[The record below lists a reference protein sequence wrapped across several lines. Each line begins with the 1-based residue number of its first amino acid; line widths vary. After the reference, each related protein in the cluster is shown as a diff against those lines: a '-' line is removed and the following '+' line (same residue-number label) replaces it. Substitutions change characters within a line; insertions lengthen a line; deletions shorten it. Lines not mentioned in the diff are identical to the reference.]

1 MNFKQLFAT
10 ALFVAVAAML
20 AGCEKPASTPIKI
33 GINPWPGYEFLYL
46 AQELGFYEE
55 LGVPVKIIEYGSL
68 SDVRRGYE
76 RGNLDAMTTTLIE
89 VLQVKNNS
97 NRDPRIFLV
106 ADFSKGGDVI
116 IAREPIK
123 TPADLKGRRVGADT
137 TSLPV
142 FVLARALEIAG
153 LTLDDV
159 EILPLEQSDMEQAYM
174 RGEIDAVVTYPPVSV
189 RLQNRDDSTIIFSSQ
204 EIPGEIMDV
213 VSAEASVLEKRP
225 DDFRKIMRAWDMAL
239 AYAKDNPRHAHTIM
253 AEREGLSHE
262 EFAAALDDIQVVSLD
277 DQQRYTPLIK
287 PTLRKVRDVLV
298 ETGVLAADT
307 SADCCLAPGLD

>member
-1 MNFKQLFAT
+1 MNFKKLLAT
-10 ALFVAVAAML
+10 ALLAAAFMVT
-20 AGCEKPASTPIKI
+20 GCEKPASTPLKI

-106 ADFSKGGDVI
+106 ADFSNGGDVI
-116 IAREPIK
+116 IARKPIT
-123 TPADLKGRRVGADT
+123 TPADLKRKRVGADT

-159 EILPLEQSDMEQAYM
+159 EILSVEQSDMEQAYL

-189 RLQNRDDSTIIFSSQ
+189 RLQNRDDSAIIFSSQ
-204 EIPGEIMDV
+204 QIPGEIMDV
-213 VSAEASVLEKRP
+213 VSAEASILAQRP
-225 DDFRKIMRAWDMAL
+225 EDFRKIRQAWDMAL
-239 AYAKDNPRHAHTIM
+239 AYTRDNPRHAYTIM
-253 AEREGLSHE
+253 AEREGLSHD
-262 EFAAALDDIQVVSLD
+262 EFAAALENIQVVDLD
-277 DQQRYTPLIK
+277 DQPRYAPLIR
-287 PTLRKVRDVLV
+287 PTLEKVRNVLV

-307 SADCCLAPGLD
+307 SADCCIARGLD